1 MKLVQYYVII
11 FSIIGILLMNC
22 TSAEMPS
29 RTNQKNSSQYSLSY
43 QQIKMA
49 AESGDP
55 EAQYALGYMFY
66 YGKGGVKRDISE
78 AKRWIAKS
86 AAQKQPQAI
95 RALQLITGA
104 EKPANNKNLTQTTVD
119 FSSDQ
124 SNNKQSQE
132 IKPSNEDS
140 LSSTESDR
148 VQKPNSETV
157 TLVDMRKASH
167 TSKNEPAVV
176 DGHHY
181 TLQLLGAS
189 HKQQIVK
196 LIKQHD
202 LGNQSKI
209 YRTTYKNKDWYVLIY
224 GTYKTKNEAHE
235 AAKRLEKKFKIQPW
249 VKPYSS
255 IQKYTL
261 MPLT

>member
-1 MKLVQYYVII
+1 MKLVQYCVVA

-22 TSAEMPS
+22 TSAETSS

-55 EAQYALGYMFY
+55 EAQYALGYMLY
-66 YGKGGVKRDISE
+66 YGKGGIKRDVSE
-78 AKRWIAKS
+78 AKKWIARS

-104 EKPANNKNLTQTTVD
+104 EKPANHKNLTQATVD
-119 FSSDQ
+119 FSSDK
-124 SNNKQSQE
+124 SNNKNKE
-132 IKPSNEDS
+132 IKPSDEDS
-140 LSSTESDR
+140 LSSTESDT
-148 VQKPNSETV
+148 VQKPDSETV
-157 TLVDMRKASH
+157 TLVDMRKSSH
-167 TSKNEPAVV
+167 TSKKEPVIV
-176 DGHHY
+176 DSHHY
-181 TLQLLGAS
+181 TLQLLGAF

-224 GTYKTKNEAHE
+224 GTYKTKNEANE
-235 AAKRLEKKFKIQPW
+235 AAKRLGKKFKIQPW
-249 VKPYSS
+249 IKPYSS